1 MKVNVKADPGTFS
14 TPKIQRNPDPDRY
27 MSGSGLTSLN
37 KNRIPVIL
45 PALFTVFLSLNPQSN
60 DPEI

>member
-1 MKVNVKADPGTFS
+1 MTYALSDGISQVMKVNVKATPGTFP

-37 KNRIPVIL
+37 KN
-45 PALFTVFLSLNPQSN
+45 
-60 DPEI
+60 